1 MAKGQSSRITH
12 EELIKKVASETAK
25 NRSYSNMKPSGDITK
40 IKGAMSDSDR
50 FQRLCF
56 IADKLRNGESFQS
69 VRQLIMDTYQ
79 VSRITANK
87 WISWATDIIKEDTSV
102 LYTGIKDVVISRLD
116 SIYRDA
122 VETKDKRNALQ
133 ALKQM
138 TEITGIAEP
147 TKTDMNLNSD
157 IRIDFGENKTE
168 EVKGEAKGDEH

>member
-1 MAKGQSSRITH
+1 MAKGMSSRVTH
-12 EELIKKVASETAK
+12 SDLIKKVASETAK
-25 NRSYSNMKPSGDITK
+25 NRSHSNMKPSGDITK

-50 FQRLCF
+50 FQRLSF

-69 VRQLIMDTYQ
+69 IRQIIMDTYQ
-79 VSRITANK
+79 VARPTANR

-168 EVKGEAKGDEH
+168 EVKGDEH

>member
-1 MAKGQSSRITH
+1 
-12 EELIKKVASETAK
+12 
-25 NRSYSNMKPSGDITK
+25 
-40 IKGAMSDSDR
+40 MSDADR
-50 FQRLCF
+50 FERLIF
-56 IADKLRNGESFQS
+56 IADALRNGESFQS
-69 VRQLIMDTYQ
+69 VRDLLSERYGIA
-79 VSRITANK
+79 RTAANQ
-87 WISWATDIIKEDTSV
+87 WISRATEIIKEDTTV

-157 IRIDFGENKTE
+157 IRIDFGENNTA
-168 EVKGEAKGDEH
+168 EVKGEVKGG

>member
-1 MAKGQSSRITH
+1 MAKGMSSRVTTSD
-12 EELIKKVASETAK
+12 LIKRVAQETAK
-25 NRSYSNMKPSGDITK
+25 KRKTHSPLPKGKRES
-40 IKGAMSDSDR
+40 IKGSMSDADR
-50 FQRLCF
+50 FERLIF
-56 IADKLRNGESFQS
+56 IADALRNGESFQS
-69 VRQLIMDTYQ
+69 VRDLLSERYGIA
-79 VSRITANK
+79 RTAANQ
-87 WISWATDIIKEDTSV
+87 WISRATEIIKEDTTV

-157 IRIDFGENKTE
+157 IRIDFGENNTAE
-168 EVKGEAKGDEH
+168 SKGRGKGR

>member
-1 MAKGQSSRITH
+1 MRD
-12 EELIKKVASETAK
+12 LLSERYGIARTA
-25 NRSYSNMKPSGDITK
+25 
-40 IKGAMSDSDR
+40 
-50 FQRLCF
+50 
-56 IADKLRNGESFQS
+56 
-69 VRQLIMDTYQ
+69 
-79 VSRITANK
+79 ANQ
-87 WISWATDIIKEDTSV
+87 WISRATEIIKEDTTV

-133 ALKQM
+133 ALRQM

>member
-1 MAKGQSSRITH
+1 
-12 EELIKKVASETAK
+12 
-25 NRSYSNMKPSGDITK
+25 
-40 IKGAMSDSDR
+40 
-50 FQRLCF
+50 
-56 IADKLRNGESFQS
+56 
-69 VRQLIMDTYQ
+69 MDTYQ

-138 TEITGIAEP
+138 TDITGIAEP

-168 EVKGEAKGDEH
+168 EVKEEAKGDEH